1 MSWLSKNYEKA
12 AIGGAAVVAL
22 GLVALGLLKVN
33 NVEQDFATELK
44 GSGND
49 NPAVKDADLVA
60 KASASLGNKRKWDQA
75 DDKGRPVN
83 LFTGIPLFISK
94 SDPNKPVDPYGGD
107 PIHPPIPNQWWL
119 QYRLD
124 PGFGDSPQRD
134 PDSDG
139 FSNLEEFNAKTD
151 PTNSSDFPALI
162 NKLAYKGDESVNW
175 ILKPGF
181 DTDGGYGFSY
191 RDNKG
196 AQAKIAAG
204 GVVKPDEIFFADG
217 NVAKGRFK
225 LLGAETRKINNP
237 KLNMEQE
244 FKFVRVEDQKPN
256 KKGKIYELKQ
266 NFRDEEIG
274 TYSQFD
280 RTAILKLDALDQGGT
295 EFKVEE
301 NTTFGLP
308 ANSEK
313 KDYLLKSVTPEKIEV
328 EYTAADGTKKTI
340 EIPKR

>member
-12 AIGGAAVVAL
+12 ALGGAAVIAL
-22 GLVALGLLKVN
+22 GLATLGWLKVN
-33 NVEQDFATELK
+33 KVDQDFATELK

-75 DDKGRPVN
+75 DDKGRPVD
-83 LFTGIPLFISK
+83 LFTGIPLFVSK
-94 SDPNKPVDPYGGD
+94 AEPTKAVDLVGGD
-107 PIHPPIPNQWWL
+107 PVHPPIPNQWWL

-124 PGFGDSPQRD
+124 PGFGDSPMRD
-134 PDSDG
+134 PDGDG

-151 PTNSSDFPALI
+151 PTNSSEFPALVD
-162 NKLAYKGDESVNW
+162 KLLYQGDESIQW

-181 DTDGGYGFSY
+181 DSDGGFGFSY

-196 AQAKIAAG
+196 GAGKIAAG
-204 GVVKPDEIFFADG
+204 GVVKPNETFFADG
-217 NVAKGRFK
+217 VAKGRFK
-225 LLGAETRKINNP
+225 LLGFEERIIKNP
-237 KLNMEQE
+237 KTNSEQP
-244 FKFVRVEDQKPN
+244 FKFVRVEDQKAN
-256 KKGKIYELKQ
+256 KGKKIYELKQ
-266 NFRDEEIG
+266 NFRDEEIP
-274 TYSQFD
+274 TYSQYD
-280 RTAILKLDALDQGGT
+280 RTAVLKLDALDQGGT

-308 ANSEK
+308 VTSEK

-328 EYTAADGTKKTI
+328 EYTAPDGSKKTI